1 MGFNKKYISIDTL
14 QKYIDNGCPIWKVF
28 NSDALFF
35 CDNESAKIYN
45 LFLEGVEEKIG
56 KTKVINVGKRG
67 RIIEI

>member
-35 CDNESAKIYN
+35 CDSKSAKIYD
-45 LFLEGVEEKIG
+45 LFLEGVEEK
-56 KTKVINVGKRG
+56 KLKDL
-67 RIIEI
+67 IEYESRKQN